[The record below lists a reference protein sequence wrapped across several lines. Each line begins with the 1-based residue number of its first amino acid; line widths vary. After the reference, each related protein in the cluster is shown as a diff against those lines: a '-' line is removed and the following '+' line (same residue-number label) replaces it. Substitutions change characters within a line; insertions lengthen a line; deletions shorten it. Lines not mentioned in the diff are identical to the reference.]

1 MFQGQ
6 SGWFSGSVSRELRQF
21 WVAEGGTVS
30 DSRAADFLFSCDASH
45 PDTLRYLRA
54 AWQCLLSR
62 RAQGWKIYESLDYI
76 EDNATIFHAYY
87 LSAVANAEIKNSVAL
102 GHFILPPSCLQKEI
116 RRKIGSFIWEQ
127 DQNFLIEKP
136 EEIASNKIKISELAT
151 ENKKELSK
159 SIEKNFIRTPVV
171 EKQMYF
177 PLQNYPVNNMV
188 TGYISIDAME
198 KFLGELHDFIPGSSG
213 YLAYH
218 VQDEI
223 NMSAIKNKLKRK
235 I

>member
-45 PDTLRYLRA
+45 PDTLR
-54 AWQCLLSR
+54 
-62 RAQGWKIYESLDYI
+62 IYESLDYI

>member
-45 PDTLRYLRA
+45 PDTLR
-54 AWQCLLSR
+54 
-62 RAQGWKIYESLDYI
+62 IYESLDYI

-127 DQNFLIEKP
+127 DQDFLIEKP

-188 TGYISIDAME
+188 TGYISIDAMK

>member
-6 SGWFSGSVSRELRQF
+6 SGWFCSSVSRELRQF

-45 PDTLRYLRA
+45 PDTLR
-54 AWQCLLSR
+54 
-62 RAQGWKIYESLDYI
+62 IYESLDYI
-76 EDNATIFHAYY
+76 EDNATVFHAYY

-127 DQNFLIEKP
+127 DQDFLIEKP

-159 SIEKNFIRTPVV
+159 STEKNFIRTPVV

-188 TGYISIDAME
+188 TGYISIDAMK

-218 VQDEI
+218 VQNEI

>member
-45 PDTLRYLRA
+45 PDTLR
-54 AWQCLLSR
+54 
-62 RAQGWKIYESLDYI
+62 IYESLDYI

-235 I
+235 LS